1 MTPRSLVPL
10 SVSIPF
16 DDLVEFTA
24 YRWTI
29 RSWVQPCESPAPRY
43 ETFVA
48 TFYGLSSA
56 GRGEQLRCDV
66 AEDVA
71 EDGKAWR
78 VLHRA
83 QVLNIERVEG

>member
-10 SVSIPF
+10 SISIPF
-16 DDLVEFTA
+16 DDLMEFTA

-66 AEDVA
+66 AED
-71 EDGKAWR
+71 GKAGR